1 MPEKAVELMI
11 FVSDLEEENRESD
24 INQIYQIFS
33 EKGFH
38 ATPFGDKVQAL
49 ALHFQPF
56 EHTEKNEELIKG
68 CVEEIETEFPDL
80 EVEYS
85 IAKNRDAGKMPEKTC
100 QINVNT

>member
-11 FVSDLEEENRESD
+11 YVSDLQEENRKSD

-33 EKGFH
+33 KMGFH
-38 ATPFGDKVQAL
+38 DTPFGDKVEAL
-49 ALHFQPF
+49 ALYFQPF
-56 EHTEKNEELIKG
+56 EHTQKNEELIKE
-68 CVEEIETEFPDL
+68 CVGEIETEFPDL

-100 QINVNT
+100 QVNVST